1 MLSEGKLKKFECF
14 LILQR
19 MSKTYEQI
27 KLTRENFKQI
37 WVNAGYFSDGRTT
50 ANQKIN
56 LPQSNSIF
64 PFPYFS
70 NI

>member
-1 MLSEGKLKKFECF
+1 
-14 LILQR
+14 

-37 WVNAGYFSDGRTT
+37 WVDAGYFSDGRTT

-56 LPQSNSIF
+56 LPQSDSIF
-64 PFPYFS
+64 PFPYLS